1 MPTETAATPVQA
13 VDSPPAH
20 VHVTATFEGVFDLL
34 RRLTPVD
41 GMSLTTAA
49 TLGRLDRHGE
59 HRLSELACA
68 EGVTQPA
75 MTQLVSRLERD
86 GLAERGSDPAD
97 GRVVLVRITEAG
109 REAVRRR
116 RSARI
121 ERMAELLPALPRPDQ
136 DAILAALPALDRL
149 VAAARSQ

>member
-1 MPTETAATPVQA
+1 VPTETAAAPA
-13 VDSPPAH
+13 ESPPAQPVH
-20 VHVTATFEGVFDLL
+20 VQVTATFEGVFDLL
-34 RRLTPVD
+34 RRLTPVE

-116 RSARI
+116 RSARLD
-121 ERMAELLPALPRPDQ
+121 RMAELLPALPAPDQ
-136 DAILAALPALDRL
+136 EAIVAALPALDRL
-149 VAAARSQ
+149 VAAARGQ